1 MTKPNKHAELIK
13 AWADGAEIEVK
24 YPNAVSWTLVQ
35 YPKWTESLEYRVKPV
50 RPKEIEKILY
60 LYLDIQNNR
69 LLDKVSLVKNIMM
82 VFDGDT
88 GELKSAEMIK

>member
-13 AWADGAEIEVK
+13 AWADGAEIQVK
-24 YPNAVSWTLVQ
+24 YETAPDWATIDNPRWSNNLQYRIKPN
-35 YPKWTESLEYRVKPV
+35 

-60 LYLDIQNNR
+60 LYLDIEKNELHNR
-69 LLDKVSLVKNIMM
+69 DSLVKNIMM

-88 GELKSAEMIK
+88 GILKSAEMIK

>member
-24 YPNAVSWTLVQ
+24 YPNAVSWTFVQ

-60 LYLDIQNNR
+60 LYLDVQNNR